1 MSDTFDPER
10 AAQLMFGGAPS
21 KQTAMS
27 TAQPPTS
34 DELLAAKLYPS
45 TDSTAPRPVLRDN
58 RPMNELT
65 DAEQA
70 ERLFG
75 GTDPTLTHRNATQ
88 AILNAGLEDH
98 LHDPETAKQIA
109 GEWAQTFAEHQL
121 NATESKELAD
131 IGAQVLRSPPTPEL
145 LAQWEGTAIQ
155 NLQQEFG
162 VQGAGQALQDARA
175 YVASVPGAAD
185 MLDRL
190 GIGSHPKVVALAAA
204 RGRAARLAG
213 KLR

>member
-1 MSDTFDPER
+1 MDFDK
-10 AAQLMFGGAPS
+10 AASALYGSPT
-21 KQTAMS
+21 KPTAVS

-34 DELLAAKLYPS
+34 DELLAEKLYGN
-45 TDSTAPRPVLRDN
+45 TDKPAPRPVRRDN
-58 RPMNELT
+58 RPMTELN

-75 GTDPTLTHRNATQ
+75 GTDPTLTHADATR
-88 AILNAGLEDH
+88 ALINAGLEDH
-98 LHDPETAKQIA
+98 LHDPETAGEIA
-109 GEWAQTFAEHQL
+109 AEWAEVFAEHQL

-145 LAQWEGTAIQ
+145 VSSWTETALADLKAEY
-155 NLQQEFG
+155 G
-162 VQGAGQALQDARA
+162 VTGAGQALQDARA
-175 YVASVPGAAD
+175 YVASQPGLPDLIDA
-185 MLDRL
+185 L
-190 GIGSHPKVVALAAA
+190 GLGAHPKLVALAAA

>member
-21 KQTAMS
+21 KAPAVS

-34 DELLAAKLYPS
+34 DELLAEKLYGN
-45 TDSTAPRPVLRDN
+45 TDKPAPRPVRRDD
-58 RPMNELT
+58 RPMTSLT

-75 GTDPTLTHRNATQ
+75 GTDPTLTHTDATR
-88 AILNAGLEDH
+88 ALINSSLEDH
-98 LHDPETAKQIA
+98 LHDPETAGEIA
-109 GEWAQTFAEHQL
+109 AEWAEVFAEHQL

-145 LAQWEGTAIQ
+145 LAQWEGSAIQ
-155 NLQQEFG
+155 TLQQEFG
-162 VQGAGQALQDARA
+162 VQGAGQALQDART

-190 GIGSHPKVVALAAA
+190 GIGSHPKVTALAAA

>member
-10 AAQLMFGGAPS
+10 AAQLMFGGAPT
-21 KQTAMS
+21 KPTAVS

-34 DELLAAKLYPS
+34 DELLAAKFYPGMD
-45 TDSTAPRPVLRDN
+45 TTAPRSVLRDN
-58 RPMNELT
+58 RPIGELS

-70 ERLFG
+70 QRLFG
-75 GTDPTLTHRNATQ
+75 GTDPTLTHADATQ

-98 LHDPETAKQIA
+98 LHDPETATQIA
-109 GEWAQTFAEHQL
+109 GEWAGVFAEHQL
-121 NATESKELAD
+121 NASESKQLAD

-145 LAQWEGTAIQ
+145 LAQWEGKAIQ
-155 NLQQEFG
+155 TLQQEFG